1 MTDGFIRGCVLP
13 PHHSA
18 PYPRADLDDIR
29 LPVDI
34 GLAARV
40 PATVRLEITGT
51 ARSAEIA
58 YHTAHPPQG
67 MRGEAGGTTFSV
79 WSGQN
84 NLAEVDAVVGEGVAR
99 IPLGHGTTIVYL
111 PEAMCPTVTS
121 VAGVDG
127 AVAPGPPAPRWLAYG
142 DSITEGWGASAPAR
156 SWVALAGRE
165 LGLDAVNLGYA
176 AAGRGEL
183 AVAEMIAATPAD
195 VITVAFGT
203 NCWSRIPLGTALL
216 AATFRAFLT
225 VLREGHP
232 SVPIAVVSPVVRPD
246 AENEPNRHGATLAAL
261 REVIEDTTRSML
273 PNDPSLTLLPG
284 GALLEPHHLADG
296 VHPGDAGHELLSV
309 AIGQCLAGALQSASS
324 PT

>member
-13 PHHSA
+13 PHDGA

-40 PATVRLEITGT
+40 PATVRLELTGPARLADITY
-51 ARSAEIA
+51 R
-58 YHTAHPPQG
+58 TAHPPQG
-67 MRGEAGGTTFSV
+67 LRGEAGGSSFSV
-79 WSGQN
+79 WSGQSQ
-84 NLAEVDAVVGEGVAR
+84 LADVEAVVGEGVAR
-99 IPLGHGTTIVYL
+99 VPLGPGTTTVYL
-111 PEAMCPTVTS
+111 PEAMSPTVIDMS
-121 VAGVDG
+121 GVDG
-127 AVAPGPPAPRWLAYG
+127 SVHPAPPAPRWLAYG

-156 SWVALAGRE
+156 SWVARTSRE

-183 AVAEMIAATPAD
+183 AVAEMIAATPAE

-203 NCWSRIPLGTALL
+203 NCWSRVPLGTALL
-216 AATFRAFLT
+216 EATFRAFLT

-232 SVPIAVVSPVVRPD
+232 SVPVVVVSPIVRPD
-246 AENEPNRHGATLAAL
+246 AEHEPNRLGATLAGL
-261 REVIEDTTRSML
+261 RRVIEETTRSL
-273 PNDPSLTLLPG
+273 RAEDRRLTLLPG
-284 GALLEPHHLADG
+284 GDLLGPEHLADG
-296 VHPGDAGHELLSV
+296 VHPDDAGHELLSV
-309 AIGQCLAGALQSASS
+309 AIGQCLAGALQPASS